1 MNVARFAGLASVL
14 LLAGTA
20 VAHDLYI
27 VPGQFRATVGQPVTI
42 GYHSGDGF
50 PESTQNPARLQN
62 ATLYSADGKVSLEP
76 RADAPPAAAGAA
88 PVAAKRSIAT
98 ATVPKS
104 GHYITTIVAGTRTFS
119 MKADEFLDYLK
130 EEGLTHVIE
139 ARTKSGEA
147 NKDASERYTK
157 YAKSIFLAGA
167 PNDFF
172 KKVIGL
178 PIEIVPE
185 KDPYALKPGESLPVR
200 VLVRGT
206 PAAGLE
212 IRTASSG
219 TEGPQLVSSGKTGAD
234 GRISIPV
241 APGPYRL
248 HALHMERVTD
258 GSADWE
264 SLWATLT
271 FEVR

>member
-27 VPGQFRATVGQPVTI
+27 VPSRFRATMGQPVTI
-42 GYHSGDGF
+42 GYHSGDAF
-50 PESTQNPARLQN
+50 PESGEVPKRLRD
-62 ATLYSADGKVSLEP
+62 AMLYSAEGTVPLGE
-76 RADAPPAAAGAA
+76 
-88 PVAAKRSIAT
+88 PVAEVKRSIGT
-98 ATVPKS
+98 AAVPKA
-104 GHYITTIVAGTRTFS
+104 GHYIVSVVAGANTIA
-119 MKADEFLDYLK
+119 MEPGEFLDYLK
-130 EEGLTHVIE
+130 EESLTHVIE
-139 ARTKSGEA
+139 ARTQSGEA
-147 NKDASERYTK
+147 AKAARERYSK
-157 YAKSIFLAGA
+157 YAKSIFLVGA
-167 PNDFF
+167 PNDFY

-212 IRTASSG
+212 IRTVSSG
-219 TEGPQLVSSGKTGAD
+219 TEGPKIESSGKTGAD

-248 HALHMERVTD
+248 HALHMARVTD
-258 GSADWE
+258 GTADWE